1 MLSRDE
7 LSNSSLF
14 QHVYFIA
21 DDLTISKGFA
31 LLDKSRYW
39 PYINFC

>member
-7 LSNSSLF
+7 LLNSSLF
-14 QHVYFIA
+14 QHVYFVA

-31 LLDKSRYW
+31 LLEKGRYQA
-39 PYINFC
+39 YINFY